1 MSRIAL
7 FQYLYGDILI
17 INLNYILRDKQWQ
30 RHITPHFSL
39 HFSGY
44 PQEAIMIDLHMHSY
58 YSNDGEFSPSELVK
72 KCTEQDIS
80 IMSIADH
87 NTVRATD
94 EALEAARASGIA
106 FLPGIEIDC
115 TYENTNF
122 HMLGYGIRWQNR
134 IFAEIE
140 NSIRRQGLSVSLHML
155 EKTRE
160 LGFDVTEAD
169 MEQMAAGSY
178 WPETWTG
185 EMFAEFLLSQPQYK
199 NHPLLLPY
207 REGGALS
214 DNPYVNFYWDY
225 YSQGKPCYAE
235 MYYPDMEQIIE
246 IIHEND
252 GLAVL
257 AHPHINLKGKKQL
270 LEGIIGL
277 GIDGIEAYSS
287 YHSQTQ
293 INETLSAA
301 RQHGLFVTCGSDF
314 HGKTKP
320 SIELRQHGCT
330 LPGEQMEK
338 QMARLLE
345 KAL

>member
-1 MSRIAL
+1 
-7 FQYLYGDILI
+7 
-17 INLNYILRDKQWQ
+17 
-30 RHITPHFSL
+30 
-39 HFSGY
+39 
-44 PQEAIMIDLHMHSY
+44 MIDLHMHSY

-94 EALEAARASGIA
+94 EALEATRAADIA

-140 NSIRRQGLSVSLHML
+140 NSIRRQGQSVSLHML

-207 REGGALS
+207 REGGARS

-257 AHPHINLKGKKQL
+257 AHPHINLKGKKT
-270 LEGIIGL
+270 
-277 GIDGIEAYSS
+277 APRRN
-287 YHSQTQ
+287 HWTW
-293 INETLSAA
+293 
-301 RQHGLFVTCGSDF
+301 H
-314 HGKTKP
+314 
-320 SIELRQHGCT
+320 
-330 LPGEQMEK
+330 
-338 QMARLLE
+338 
-345 KAL
+345 

>member
-1 MSRIAL
+1 
-7 FQYLYGDILI
+7 
-17 INLNYILRDKQWQ
+17 
-30 RHITPHFSL
+30 
-39 HFSGY
+39 
-44 PQEAIMIDLHMHSY
+44 
-58 YSNDGEFSPSELVK
+58 
-72 KCTEQDIS
+72 
-80 IMSIADH
+80 
-87 NTVRATD
+87 
-94 EALEAARASGIA
+94 
-106 FLPGIEIDC
+106 
-115 TYENTNF
+115 
-122 HMLGYGIRWQNR
+122 
-134 IFAEIE
+134 
-140 NSIRRQGLSVSLHML
+140 
-155 EKTRE
+155 
-160 LGFDVTEAD
+160 

-257 AHPHINLKGKKQL
+257 AHPHINLKGKNHL
-270 LEGIIGL
+270 LEGIINF

-320 SIELRQHGCT
+320 SIALRQHGCT

>member
-207 REGGALS
+207 REGGARS
-214 DNPYVNFYWDY
+214 ENPYVNFYWDY

-257 AHPHINLKGKKQL
+257 AHPHINLKGKNYL
-270 LEGIIGL
+270 LEGIINL

-320 SIELRQHGCT
+320 SIALRQHGCT

>member
-1 MSRIAL
+1 
-7 FQYLYGDILI
+7 
-17 INLNYILRDKQWQ
+17 
-30 RHITPHFSL
+30 
-39 HFSGY
+39 
-44 PQEAIMIDLHMHSY
+44 MIDLHMHSY
-58 YSNDGEFSPSELVK
+58 YSNDGEFPPSELVK

-94 EALEAARASGIA
+94 EALEAARAAGIA

-134 IFAEIE
+134 IFDEIE
-140 NSIRRQGLSVSLHML
+140 NSIRRQGQSVSLHML

-160 LGFDVTEAD
+160 LGFDVTESD

-207 REGGALS
+207 REGGARS
-214 DNPYVNFYWDY
+214 NNPYVNFYWDY

-257 AHPHINLKGKKQL
+257 AHPHINLKGRNHL
-270 LEGIIGL
+270 LEGIINL

-287 YHSQTQ
+287 YHSQAQ
-293 INETLSAA
+293 INETLAAA

-330 LPGEQMEK
+330 LPGGQMEK

>member
-1 MSRIAL
+1 
-7 FQYLYGDILI
+7 
-17 INLNYILRDKQWQ
+17 
-30 RHITPHFSL
+30 
-39 HFSGY
+39 
-44 PQEAIMIDLHMHSY
+44 MIDLHMHSY

-94 EALEAARASGIA
+94 EALEATRAADIA

-140 NSIRRQGLSVSLHML
+140 NSIRRQGQSVSLHML

-207 REGGALS
+207 REGGARS

-257 AHPHINLKGKKQL
+257 AHPHINLKGKKSSSKESL
-270 LEGIIGL
+270 DLALMASKHTAATIPRHRSTRHWPPPGST
-277 GIDGIEAYSS
+277 DYSLPAAVTFTERQS
-287 YHSQTQ
+287 RRLHCGST
-293 INETLSAA
+293 AA
-301 RQHGLFVTCGSDF
+301 RCRENRWRSKWLDCWKRHC
-314 HGKTKP
+314 
-320 SIELRQHGCT
+320 
-330 LPGEQMEK
+330 EK
-338 QMARLLE
+338 MVARL
-345 KAL
+345 KNF

>member
-1 MSRIAL
+1 
-7 FQYLYGDILI
+7 
-17 INLNYILRDKQWQ
+17 
-30 RHITPHFSL
+30 
-39 HFSGY
+39 
-44 PQEAIMIDLHMHSY
+44 MIDLHMHSY

-94 EALEAARASGIA
+94 EALEATRAADIA

-140 NSIRRQGLSVSLHML
+140 NSIRRQGQSVSLHML

-207 REGGALS
+207 REGGARS

-293 INETLSAA
+293 INETLAAA

-320 SIELRQHGCT
+320 SIALRQHGCT
-330 LPGEQMEK
+330 LPGEQMEE

-345 KAL
+345 KTL

>member
-94 EALEAARASGIA
+94 EALEATRAADIA

-140 NSIRRQGLSVSLHML
+140 NSIRRQGQSVSLHML

-207 REGGALS
+207 REGGARS

-293 INETLSAA
+293 INETLAAA

-320 SIELRQHGCT
+320 SIALRQHGCT
-330 LPGEQMEK
+330 LPGEQMEE

-345 KAL
+345 KTL

>member
-1 MSRIAL
+1 
-7 FQYLYGDILI
+7 
-17 INLNYILRDKQWQ
+17 
-30 RHITPHFSL
+30 
-39 HFSGY
+39 
-44 PQEAIMIDLHMHSY
+44 MIDLHMHSY
-58 YSNDGEFSPSELVK
+58 YSNDGEISPEELVK

-94 EALEAARASGIA
+94 EALEATRAADIA

-207 REGGALS
+207 REGGARS

-330 LPGEQMEK
+330 LPGEQMGK